1 MVDHTSEYA
10 PIIQRAI
17 AAYEGL
23 MEMYAQD
30 EAGSPYFKHCL
41 AEASSHRDGLQQRL
55 GNPTYLADAFSG
67 NYVLSI
73 DHFLESHRGEY
84 GYDMPGADPTKAEN
98 AGHHLQALK
107 VVMDDII
114 RVGRALELG
123 V

>member
-1 MVDHTSEYA
+1 MVDHTPEYA
-10 PIIQRAI
+10 PILQRAI

-23 MEMYAQD
+23 MELYAQD
-30 EAGSPYFKHCL
+30 AASNPYFKHCL

-55 GNPTYLADAFSG
+55 ANPVYLANAFTG

-84 GYDMPGADPTKAEN
+84 GHDMPGADPIKAEQ
-98 AGHHLQALK
+98 ASQYLHALK
-107 VVMDDII
+107 DVMDDII

-123 V
+123 A